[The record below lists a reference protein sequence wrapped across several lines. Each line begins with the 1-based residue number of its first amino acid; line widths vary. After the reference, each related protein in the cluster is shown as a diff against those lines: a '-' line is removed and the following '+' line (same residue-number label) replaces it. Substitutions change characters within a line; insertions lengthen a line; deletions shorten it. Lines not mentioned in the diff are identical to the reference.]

1 MNTQGLGGS
10 ATTST
15 HTMSG
20 TQLPTRREWAISLLL
35 LCVMNVVTRLHHL
48 LNASEIHS
56 DAAIVGLQAI
66 HILKGEW
73 SPFLWGVE
81 YQSSFDAFAMA
92 AMFALFGSTPIAAM
106 MTPLVGHMALTALVF
121 AMIRRHTSRR
131 IAWLSTLPLLITPR
145 ELEGVILYSPR
156 QFAVLSI
163 FGALFM
169 LDTATLRAANEGQA
183 RSRTTY
189 GIWFIAGWLAT
200 IALALDLFVLQFGA
214 AIAVFGLLAF
224 VQLFVRLRLW
234 QPIVASAAGA
244 AVGLIPFVLARLGGA
259 PSLAQTALSTK
270 FIGFNLPRM
279 LRDALPSLM
288 SMRSFRVTPDLY
300 LDAVSEPAL
309 ISVAK
314 VLVGAAVF
322 ALPWLAIARVRR
334 TTSEGAVPWQHRFAW
349 TAWFGSLAAT
359 FAFLCSPAILDAWSS
374 RYLAPVYW
382 LLPFAIAAVATE
394 IRFHTLAVVIG
405 LFACSTAHSRMRA
418 MPEHFANGLPQQART
433 SWPGE
438 IDPLRAVLR
447 EQRVEALLGQ
457 YWIAY
462 RLGFLL
468 NDEWPVSAWAGDD
481 RYPPYR
487 AAWRAAKVRAYVFHP
502 DETRLTA
509 QAVKARMKQTNVP
522 FEEMKVG
529 RFTLLIERRDPTD
542 K

>member
-1 MNTQGLGGS
+1 MSEQDHQS
-10 ATTST
+10 VPTSGVQ
-15 HTMSG
+15 TMSG
-20 TQLPTRREWAISLLL
+20 ARLPTRREWLISMSI
-35 LCVMNVVTRLHHL
+35 LCVVNVLTRLHHL
-48 LNASEIHS
+48 INASEIHS

-73 SPFLWGVE
+73 SPFLWGVA

-92 AMFALFGSTPIAAM
+92 AMFAIFGSTPLAAM

-121 AMIRRHTSRR
+121 ATIRRHASRR
-131 IAWLSTLPLLITPR
+131 IAWLATLPLLITPR

-156 QFAVLSI
+156 QFAVLAI
-163 FGALFM
+163 FAALFM
-169 LDTATLRAANEGQA
+169 LDTATVRAGREGQA

-189 GIWFIAGWLAT
+189 GMWFIAGWLAT
-200 IALALDLFVLQFGA
+200 IALTLDVFVLQFGA
-214 AIAVFGLLAF
+214 AIAVFGGLAYL
-224 VQLFVRLRLW
+224 QLFVRLRSW
-234 QPIVASAAGA
+234 QPVLASTVGA
-244 AVGLIPFVLARLGGA
+244 AVGMIPFVLARMGGTPA
-259 PSLAQTALSTK
+259 MAQTALSAK
-270 FIGFNLPRM
+270 FIAFNLPRM

-288 SMRSFRVTPDLY
+288 SMRSFSITPDLY
-300 LDAVSEPAL
+300 LNAVSEPAF
-309 ISVAK
+309 ISVPK

-322 ALPWLAIARVRR
+322 AFPWLAIARAQR
-334 TTSEGAVPWQHRFAW
+334 TSEGVVPWQQRFAW

-359 FAFLCSPAILDAWSS
+359 FAFLCSPAILDVWSS

-382 LLPFAIAAVATE
+382 LLPFAIAVVAE
-394 IRFHTLAVVIG
+394 QVRFSTAAVVIG
-405 LFACSTAHSRMRA
+405 LFAVSTAHSRVRA
-418 MPEHFANGLPQQART
+418 LPDHFANGLPQLAPT
-433 SWPGE
+433 SWSGE
-438 IDPLRAVLR
+438 IEPLRTVLR

-457 YWIAY
+457 YWMAY

-468 NDEWPVSAWAGDD
+468 NDEWPVSAWAADD
-481 RYPPYR
+481 RYPAYR

-509 QAVKARMKQTNVP
+509 QAVRARMKQTNVP